1 MHTPANWTMSER
13 QHEQIVIIGSGPA
26 AWTAAIYAA
35 RADLSPLV
43 IEGEASRTMVPG
55 GQLMFTTEVENYPG
69 FPESV
74 TGIDMMAD
82 FRAQAVRFETR
93 VITEDVAE
101 VDFSVRPLLVKT
113 SGGTEIVS
121 DSVIISTGANA
132 NWIGLENEER
142 LAQSGGGVSAC
153 AVCDGALPHFR
164 GQVIAIVGGG
174 DSAMEDALYMAKFA
188 KEVVVIHRREEL
200 RASKI
205 MQERAFAEEKIRF
218 EWNQTVVDVL
228 GDDVITGV
236 LLRDTVT
243 AEERQLEVGGLFVAI
258 GHDPNTGFLNGQVA
272 LKDNGFVETPESWRT
287 TTSVPGVFAAGDV
300 MDDFYK
306 QAVTAAGTGCM
317 AALDAER
324 WLAHGGPQSVTVD
337 EGSSVAG

>member
-1 MHTPANWTMSER
+1 MSER
-13 QHEQIVIIGSGPA
+13 QHEQVVIIGSGPA

-43 IEGEASRTMVPG
+43 VEGAVSRTMIPG

-69 FPESV
+69 VPEGV
-74 TGIDMMAD
+74 TGIEMMED
-82 FRAQAVRFETR
+82 FKAQAVRFDTR

-101 VDFSVRPLLVKT
+101 VDFSVRPLLMKT
-113 SGGTEIVS
+113 SGGTEIES

-153 AVCDGALPHFR
+153 AVCDGALPCFR
-164 GQVIAIVGGG
+164 NQVIAVVGGG

-188 KEVVVIHRREEL
+188 KEVVVIHRRDTL

-205 MQERAFAEEKIRF
+205 MQERAFAEDKIRF

-228 GDDVITGV
+228 GDDVITAV
-236 LLRDTVT
+236 RLRDTET
-243 AEERQLEVGGLFVAI
+243 AEERELEVGGLFVAI
-258 GHDPNTGFLNGQVA
+258 GHDPNTAFLNGQVA
-272 LKDNGFVETPESWRT
+272 LKANGFVETATSWRT
-287 TTSVPGVFAAGDV
+287 ATSVPGVFAAGDV
-300 MDDFYK
+300 MDDFFK

-317 AALDAER
+317 AALEAER
-324 WLAHGGPQSVTVD
+324 WLAHGGRED
-337 EGSSVAG
+337 AAAR

>member
-1 MHTPANWTMSER
+1 MSER
-13 QHEQIVIIGSGPA
+13 QHEQVVIIGSGPA
-26 AWTAAIYAA
+26 GWTAAIYAA
-35 RADLSPLV
+35 RAQLSPLV
-43 IEGEASRTMVPG
+43 IEGAGSRTMIPG

-69 FPESV
+69 FPEGV
-74 TGIDMMAD
+74 TGIQMMTD
-82 FRAQAVRFETR
+82 FREQAVRFDTR

-101 VDFSVRPLLVKT
+101 VDFSVRPFLLKT
-113 SGGTEIVS
+113 SGGTEIES
-121 DSVIISTGANA
+121 DAVIIATGANA
-132 NWIGLENEER
+132 NWIGLDNEER

-164 GQVIAIVGGG
+164 NQVIAIVGGG
-174 DSAMEDALYMAKFA
+174 DSAMEDALYMVKFA
-188 KEVVVIHRREEL
+188 KEVVVVHRREEL

-236 LLRDTVT
+236 RLRDSVT
-243 AEERQLEVGGLFVAI
+243 DEERELEVGGLFVAI
-258 GHDPNTGFLNGQVA
+258 GHDPNTAFLNGQVA
-272 LKDNGFVETPESWRT
+272 LKDNGFVETPTSWRT

-300 MDDFYK
+300 MDDFFK

-317 AALDAER
+317 AALEAER
-324 WLAHGGPQSVTVD
+324 WLSHGGAESTTVD
-337 EGSSVAG
+337 GAAGGE

>member
-1 MHTPANWTMSER
+1 MSER
-13 QHEQIVIIGSGPA
+13 QQEQIVIIGSGPA
-26 AWTAAIYAA
+26 GWTAAIYAA

-43 IEGEASRTMVPG
+43 IEGAGSRTMIPG

-69 FPESV
+69 FPEGV
-74 TGIDMMAD
+74 TGMEMMAD
-82 FRAQAVRFETR
+82 FRAQAVRFDTR
-93 VITEDVAE
+93 VITENVAE
-101 VDFSVRPLLVKT
+101 VDLSVRPFLLKT
-113 SGGTEIVS
+113 SGGTEIES
-121 DSVIISTGANA
+121 DAVIIATGANA

-164 GQVIAIVGGG
+164 DQVIAIVGGG

-218 EWNQTVVDVL
+218 EWNQTVVDVI
-228 GDDVITGV
+228 GDDVITAV

-243 AEERQLEVGGLFVAI
+243 AEERKLEVGGLFVAI
-258 GHDPNTGFLNGQVA
+258 GHDPNTGFLNGQLA
-272 LKDNGFVETPESWRT
+272 LKDNGFVETPTSWRT

-324 WLAHGGPQSVTVD
+324 WLAHSGPEGVAAD
-337 EGSSVAG
+337 EASSAAG

>member
-1 MHTPANWTMSER
+1 MSER
-13 QHEQIVIIGSGPA
+13 QHEQVVIIGSGPA
-26 AWTAAIYAA
+26 GWTAAIYAA
-35 RADLSPLV
+35 RAQLSPLV
-43 IEGEASRTMVPG
+43 IEGAASRTMVPG

-74 TGIDMMAD
+74 TGIQMMAD
-82 FRAQAVRFETR
+82 FRAQAVRFDTR

-101 VDFSVRPLLVKT
+101 VDFSVRPFRLKT
-113 SGGTEIVS
+113 SGGTEIES
-121 DSVIISTGANA
+121 DAVIIATGANA

-164 GQVIAIVGGG
+164 NQVIAIVGGG

-218 EWNQTVVDVL
+218 EWNQTVIDVR

-236 LLRDTVT
+236 LLRDTNT
-243 AEERQLEVGGLFVAI
+243 DEERLLEVGGLFVAI
-258 GHDPNTGFLNGQVA
+258 GHSPNTGFLNGQVA
-272 LKDNGFVETPESWRT
+272 LKDNGFVETATLWRT
-287 TTSVPGVFAAGDV
+287 NTSIPGVFAAGDV

-324 WLAHGGPQSVTVD
+324 WLAHGGA
-337 EGSSVAG
+337 ESVAVDGGASIAG

>member
-1 MHTPANWTMSER
+1 MSER
-13 QHEQIVIIGSGPA
+13 QHEQVVIIGSGPA
-26 AWTAAIYAA
+26 GWTAAIYAA
-35 RADLSPLV
+35 RAQLSPLV
-43 IEGEASRTMVPG
+43 IEGAGSRTMIPG

-69 FPESV
+69 FPEGV
-74 TGIDMMAD
+74 TGIQMMTD
-82 FRAQAVRFETR
+82 FREQAVRFDTR

-101 VDFSVRPLLVKT
+101 VDFSVRPFLLKT
-113 SGGTEIVS
+113 SGGTEIES
-121 DSVIISTGANA
+121 DAVIIATGANA
-132 NWIGLENEER
+132 NWIGLDNEER

-164 GQVIAIVGGG
+164 NQVIAVVGGG
-174 DSAMEDALYMAKFA
+174 DSAMEDALYMVKFA
-188 KEVVVIHRREEL
+188 KEVVVVHRREEL

-236 LLRDTVT
+236 RLRDSVT
-243 AEERQLEVGGLFVAI
+243 DEERDLEVGGLFVAI
-258 GHDPNTGFLNGQVA
+258 GHDPNTAFLNGQVA
-272 LKDNGFVETPESWRT
+272 LKDNGFVETPTSWRT

-300 MDDFYK
+300 MDDFFK

-317 AALDAER
+317 AALEAER
-324 WLAHGGPQSVTVD
+324 WLSHGGAESATVD
-337 EGSSVAG
+337 GAAGDE

>member
-1 MHTPANWTMSER
+1 MSER
-13 QHEQIVIIGSGPA
+13 QHEQVVIIGSGPA
-26 AWTAAIYAA
+26 GWTAAIYAA
-35 RADLSPLV
+35 RAQLSPLV
-43 IEGEASRTMVPG
+43 IEGAGSRTMIPG

-69 FPESV
+69 FPEGV
-74 TGIDMMAD
+74 TGIQMMTD
-82 FRAQAVRFETR
+82 FREQAVRFDTR

-101 VDFSVRPLLVKT
+101 VDFSVRPFLLKT
-113 SGGTEIVS
+113 SGGTEIES
-121 DSVIISTGANA
+121 DAVIIATGANA
-132 NWIGLENEER
+132 NWIGLDNEER

-164 GQVIAIVGGG
+164 NQVIAIVGGG
-174 DSAMEDALYMAKFA
+174 DSAMEDALYMVKFA
-188 KEVVVIHRREEL
+188 KEVVVVHRREEL

-236 LLRDTVT
+236 RLRDSVT
-243 AEERQLEVGGLFVAI
+243 DEERELEVGGLFVAI
-258 GHDPNTGFLNGQVA
+258 GHDPNTAFLNGQVA
-272 LKDNGFVETPESWRT
+272 LKDNGFVETPTSWRT

-300 MDDFYK
+300 MDDFFK

-317 AALDAER
+317 AALEAER
-324 WLAHGGPQSVTVD
+324 WLSHGGAESTTVD
-337 EGSSVAG
+337 GAAGDE